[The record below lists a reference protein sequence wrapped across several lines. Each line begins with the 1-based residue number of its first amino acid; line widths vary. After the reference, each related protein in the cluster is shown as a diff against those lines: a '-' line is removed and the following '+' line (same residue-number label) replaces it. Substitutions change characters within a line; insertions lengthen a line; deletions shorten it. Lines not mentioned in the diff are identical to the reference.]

1 MSGDALEA
9 WKRIGP
15 LGEGLVDGLSP
26 EDLDRRGDPAP
37 MSIREIVHHIAEAN
51 VVASGILTAALGS
64 PGSAF
69 DWSWM
74 LPFGPWMERMAYDRK
89 PIEPS
94 LRLLAALNDWV
105 AAQIEPLA
113 DGLARE
119 VKLRVEPE
127 GPVRSVTV
135 AELLRQEVEHAREH
149 VSAVQR

>member
-1 MSGDALEA
+1 MNELEA
-9 WKRIGP
+9 WKGIPALLEQVLAGA
-15 LGEGLVDGLSP
+15 
-26 EDLDRRGDPAP
+26 DLDTRRGAE
-37 MSIREIVHHIAEAN
+37 MTLREVVHHLVEAH
-51 VVASGILTAALGS
+51 VVSAGIIVAALGS
-64 PGSAF
+64 PGCVF

-119 VKLRVEPE
+119 VKLRDEPE